1 MSTDSKTLH
10 LLWDKFLQRWP
21 IENLN
26 QMTLAEYSTLGDRN
40 TFTYWLEHKLNELGG
55 IRGGSASKFG
65 IYAARDTNKQA
76 NLIVHDGYAW
86 ARKLGMSA
94 QEAFETVK
102 TALIKVAQASRNGEL
117 SVIEHDRNLSPVVKW
132 KVAFLYQDKNHPIC
146 PAVYA
151 DEFLKGVAGVDKKA
165 THLNAI
171 KTLMARYDGAEDIFD
186 FCRRSWETYK
196 ASQIKWAYPDYDPG
210 LSKASWLKL
219 LKDPT
224 IGTESALIVLARLVE
239 LGGSATCSQLAEEFG
254 KTPGFYNIN
263 GTNFG
268 RRVLEATNI
277 PSVQDPENQKTR
289 YWVVPFL
296 GRNVVLSVDGKI
308 PGSFIWQIRP
318 ALREA
323 LSELDLSKY
332 LQRAQISDTDT
343 NELPEPNVDCHYWW
357 LNANPK
363 YWHFS
368 NVQVGEEFSYTIVS
382 DSGRKRQ
389 VYQNFL
395 DAQAG
400 DIVVC
405 YESTPVKK
413 IVGFS
418 IVTRPQNGE
427 ELFFKKIGALKN
439 PIDYQT
445 LKETEGLDN
454 LEFLQRGQG
463 SLFKVTY
470 EEYETIRS
478 LVEEGETGGDRV
490 NKTFE
495 KYSDED
501 FLSEVWLSSS
511 DLKRLKQLLK
521 LKKNLIL
528 QGPPGVGKTY
538 AAKRLAWSMMEERDE
553 DRTCMIQF
561 HQNYSYEDFIM
572 GYKPN
577 ENGFDLREGIFYK
590 FCQKASRDPHQRPF
604 FFIIDEINRGN
615 LSKILGEV
623 MMLIE
628 ANHRGEGL
636 ELALADEPF
645 AVPKNLY
652 IIGMMNTADRSL
664 AIIDYALRRRFSF
677 FTMKPGFDTQGF
689 TALRSLVR
697 DLLAKAGAPINR
709 FDALV
714 AEINNINEAVS
725 ADPSLGK
732 GFLIGHSYLA
742 SVPAHEKTDSNCD
755 EWLREF
761 NDWIDAVIHYD
772 LVPLLEEYW
781 YDDEV
786 QLKNWTDRLSAL
798 TSVNS
803 GN

>member
-1 MSTDSKTLH
+1 MEAYVMSTDSKALH
-10 LLWDKFLQRWP
+10 QLWDEFLQRWP
-21 IENLN
+21 IENLS
-26 QMTLAEYSTLGDRN
+26 QMNLTEYISPDSKD
-40 TFTYWLEHKLNELGG
+40 TFAYWLMNKLNDLGSLG
-55 IRGGSASKFG
+55 WKDPRRFGVYPSKTTDSYDFL
-65 IYAARDTNKQA
+65 K
-76 NLIVHDGYAW
+76 
-86 ARKLGMSA
+86 KLGSSA
-94 QEAFETVK
+94 EEAFEK
-102 TALIKVAQASRNGEL
+102 IKKALIKVAHSARSGDL
-117 SVIEHDRNLSPVVKW
+117 SAIDQDHTLSPTVKW
-132 KVAFLYQDKNHPIC
+132 KVAFLYQDKNNPIC
-146 PAVYA
+146 PDIYA
-151 DEFLKGVAGVDKKA
+151 DNFLKGVAGVDQKT
-165 THLNAI
+165 THLNALQ
-171 KTLMARYDGAEDIFD
+171 TLMAKYDGTEDILD

-196 ASQIKWAYPDYDPG
+196 ASQIKWAYPNYDPG
-210 LSKASWLKL
+210 LSKSSWLAL

-224 IGTESALIVLARLVE
+224 IGTEDALTVLAHLLA
-239 LGGSATCSQLAEEFG
+239 LGGSATCSQLSEEFG
-254 KTPGFYNIN
+254 KTPGFYNNN
-263 GTNFG
+263 GTTFG
-268 RRVLEATNI
+268 RRVLEATKI
-277 PSVQDPENQKTR
+277 PSVQNAEDQKTR

-296 GRNVVLSVDGKI
+296 GRDVNPYVDGKI

-332 LQRAQISDTDT
+332 LQRAKVSNTNS

-382 DSGRKRQ
+382 ESGHKRQ
-389 VYQNFL
+389 IYQNFL

-413 IVGFS
+413 IVGFA
-418 IVTRPQNGE
+418 IVTRPQNGK
-427 ELFFKKIGALKN
+427 ELFFKKIGVLQN

-478 LVEEGETGGDRV
+478 LVEEDVTDGYRV
-490 NKTFE
+490 NKTLE

-501 FLSEVWLSSS
+501 FLSEVWLSSFG
-511 DLKRLKQLLK
+511 LKRLKQLLK
-521 LKKNLIL
+521 LKKNVIL

-538 AAKRLAWSMMEERDE
+538 AAKRLAWSMMGERDE

-572 GYKPN
+572 GYKPH
-577 ENGFDLREGIFYK
+577 ENGFDLREGVFYK
-590 FCQKASRDPHQRPF
+590 FCQKASRDPHQRPY

-628 ANHRGEGL
+628 ADHRGEGL
-636 ELALADEPF
+636 VLALVDEPF
-645 AVPKNLY
+645 VVPKNLY

-689 TALRSLVR
+689 TSLQSRVR
-697 DLLAKAGAPINR
+697 DLLTHAGAPANR
-709 FDALV
+709 FDNLV
-714 AEINNINEAVS
+714 AEINNINEAL
-725 ADPSLGK
+725 ATDPSLGK
-732 GFLIGHSYLA
+732 GFLIGHSYLS
-742 SVPAHEKTDSNCD
+742 SVPVHEKTDSDLD
-755 EWLREF
+755 EWLTEF
-761 NDWIDAVIHYD
+761 NDWLDAVIHYD
-772 LVPLLEEYW
+772 LLPLLEEYW

-786 QLKNWTDRLSAL
+786 QLKNWTGRLL
-798 TSVNS
+798 TLISVNS